1 MTVKVKYKNSL
12 IENFIEE
19 ELRIMGKVV
28 ITSGA
33 RTAVGAFLGGLKTVP
48 VEELAATAIKE
59 ALKRSNNLDPHLVD
73 DVVLGHVESSGDAPN
88 LGRNAALLAGLDHV
102 PGYTLNRICG
112 SGIQSIVNATQD
124 ILTGNSEIVV
134 AGGAESLSRAPY
146 YLPLEV
152 RYDGFKMGNQELRD
166 ANTKYHHNCQPYPQ
180 FPIMHMGNTAENVV
194 KRYEISREDQD
205 LFAYNS
211 QMRAKAAIESGRFE
225 KEIVPVEIKGRKGA
239 VTIIDKDEHPKPHT
253 TLEALANL
261 RPAFEKDG
269 SVTAGNA
276 SGLNDGGAAVVVMSE
291 EKANELGL
299 APMAE
304 IVDFAVAGLD
314 PSVMGLGPVFAI
326 RKLLE
331 KTGMAKEDIDLYEIN
346 EAFAGQMLGCM
357 KELEMYLDSPL
368 YDRINVNG
376 GAVALGHPLGMSG
389 TRITI
394 SLMYELIERNAKYGI
409 ASACIGGGMG
419 IALLI
424 KNPNA

>member
-1 MTVKVKYKNSL
+1 
-12 IENFIEE
+12 
-19 ELRIMGKVV
+19 MGKVV

-59 ALKRSNNLDPHLVD
+59 ALKRSNNLDPHLVN

-194 KRYEISREDQD
+194 KKYEISREDQD

-225 KEIVPVEIKGRKGA
+225 REIVPVEIKGRKGA
-239 VTIIDKDEHPKPHT
+239 VTIINKDEHPKPHT

-291 EKANELGL
+291 ERANELGL

>member
-1 MTVKVKYKNSL
+1 MVKA
-12 IENFIEE
+12 
-19 ELRIMGKVV
+19 V

-33 RTAVGAFLGGLKTVP
+33 RTAVGAFLGGLKTIP
-48 VEELAATAIKE
+48 VEELAATAITE
-59 ALKRSNNLDPHLVD
+59 ALKRSNNLDPHLVN
-73 DVVLGHVESSGDAPN
+73 DVVFGHVESSGDAPN
-88 LGRNAALLAGLDHV
+88 LGRNAAMLAGLDHV

-112 SGIQSIVNATQD
+112 SGLQAIVNAAQD
-124 ILTGNSEIVV
+124 IMVGNSEIVV

-146 YLPLEV
+146 YLPLEA
-152 RYDGFKMGNQELRD
+152 RYKGFAMGNYELKD
-166 ANTKYHHNCQPYPQ
+166 ANTKFHHNCQPYPQ
-180 FPIMHMGNTAENVV
+180 YPIMHMGNTAENVV
-194 KRYEISREDQD
+194 RKYEIPREDQD

-225 KEIVPVEIKGRKGA
+225 REITPVEIKGRKGE
-239 VTIIDKDEHPKPHT
+239 VTIIDKDEHPKPYT
-253 TLEALANL
+253 TLEALAKL
-261 RPAFEKDG
+261 KPVFEKDG
-269 SVTAGNA
+269 TVTAGNS

-299 APMAE
+299 EPMAE
-304 IVDFAVAGLD
+304 IVDFAIAGLD
-314 PSVMGLGPVFAI
+314 PSIMGLGPVFAI

-357 KELEMYLDSPL
+357 KELDMYLDSPL
-368 YDRINVNG
+368 YDRLNVNG

-394 SLMYELIERNAKYGI
+394 SLMYELIERKAKYGI

>member
-1 MTVKVKYKNSL
+1 MKKA
-12 IENFIEE
+12 
-19 ELRIMGKVV
+19 V

-33 RTAVGAFLGGLKTVP
+33 RTAVGAFLGGLKAIP

-59 ALKRSNNLDPHLVD
+59 ALKRSNNLDSALVD

-194 KRYEISREDQD
+194 KKYEISREDQD

-225 KEIVPVEIKGRKGA
+225 REIVPVEIKGRKGA
-239 VTIIDKDEHPKPHT
+239 VTIVKTDEHPKPHT
-253 TLEALANL
+253 TLEALAKL

-331 KTGMAKEDIDLYEIN
+331 KTGMAKEDIDYYEIN

-424 KNPNA
+424 KNPNV

>member
-1 MTVKVKYKNSL
+1 M
-12 IENFIEE
+12 
-19 ELRIMGKVV
+19 
-28 ITSGA
+28 
-33 RTAVGAFLGGLKTVP
+33 
-48 VEELAATAIKE
+48 
-59 ALKRSNNLDPHLVD
+59 
-73 DVVLGHVESSGDAPN
+73 
-88 LGRNAALLAGLDHV
+88 
-102 PGYTLNRICG
+102 
-112 SGIQSIVNATQD
+112 
-124 ILTGNSEIVV
+124 
-134 AGGAESLSRAPY
+134 
-146 YLPLEV
+146 
-152 RYDGFKMGNQELRD
+152 
-166 ANTKYHHNCQPYPQ
+166 
-180 FPIMHMGNTAENVV
+180 
-194 KRYEISREDQD
+194 
-205 LFAYNS
+205 
-211 QMRAKAAIESGRFE
+211 
-225 KEIVPVEIKGRKGA
+225 
-239 VTIIDKDEHPKPHT
+239 
-253 TLEALANL
+253 

>member
-1 MTVKVKYKNSL
+1 
-12 IENFIEE
+12 
-19 ELRIMGKVV
+19 MGKVV

-59 ALKRSNNLDPHLVD
+59 ALKRSNNLGPHLVD
-73 DVVLGHVESSGDAPN
+73 DVVFGHVESSGDAPN
-88 LGRNAALLAGLDHV
+88 LGRNAAMLAGLDHV

-112 SGIQSIVNATQD
+112 SGLQSIVNAAQD
-124 ILTGNSEIVV
+124 IMCGNSEIVV

-152 RYDGFKMGNQELRD
+152 RYDGFKMGNHELKD
-166 ANTKYHHNCQPYPQ
+166 ANTKFHHNCQPYPQ
-180 FPIMHMGNTAENVV
+180 YPIMHMGNTAENVV
-194 KRYEISREDQD
+194 KKCEISREDQD

-211 QMRAKAAIESGRFE
+211 QMRAKTAIESGRFE
-225 KEIVPVEIKGRKGA
+225 REIIPVEIKGRKGS
-239 VTIIDKDEHPKPHT
+239 VTRIDKDEHPKPHT
-253 TLEALANL
+253 TLEALAKL

-269 SVTAGNA
+269 TVTAGNA

-291 EKANELGL
+291 EKATELGL
-299 APMAE
+299 TPMAE
-304 IVDFAVAGLD
+304 VVDFAVAGLD

-331 KTGMAKEDIDLYEIN
+331 KNGMTKEDIDLYEIN

-357 KELEMYLDSPL
+357 KELDMYMDSPL

-394 SLMYELIERNAKYGI
+394 SLMYELIDRKAKYGI

-424 KNPNA
+424 KNPNV

>member
-1 MTVKVKYKNSL
+1 MS
-12 IENFIEE
+12 
-19 ELRIMGKVV
+19 KVV

-33 RTAVGAFLGGLKTVP
+33 RTPVGAFLAGLKTVP
-48 VEELAATAIKE
+48 VEELASIAIKE
-59 ALKRSNNLDPHLVD
+59 ALKRSNNLDPSLVD

-88 LGRNAALLAGLDHV
+88 LGRNAALISGLDHV
-102 PGYTLNRICG
+102 PGYTVNRICG
-112 SGIQSIVNATQD
+112 SGIQSIINAAQD

-152 RYDGFKMGNQELRD
+152 RYDGFKMGNQQLKD
-166 ANTKYHHNCQPYPQ
+166 ANTKFHHNAQPHPE

-194 KRYEISREDQD
+194 KKYDISREDQD
-205 LFAYNS
+205 QFAYNS
-211 QMRAKAAIESGRFE
+211 QMRAKAAMESGRFA
-225 KEIVPVEIKGRKGA
+225 KEIVPVEVKGRRGA
-239 VTIIDKDEHPKPHT
+239 VTVVDTDEHPRPTT
-253 TLEALANL
+253 TLEALSTL

-269 SVTAGNA
+269 SVTAGNS
-276 SGLNDGGAAVVVMSE
+276 SGLNDGGAAVVVMKE
-291 EKANELGL
+291 EKAQELGL
-299 APMAE
+299 TPMAE

-314 PSVMGLGPVFAI
+314 PSIMGMGPAHAI

-331 KTGMAKEDIDLYEIN
+331 KTGLSQEDIDLYEIN
-346 EAFAGQMLGCM
+346 EAFSGQMLGVM
-357 KELEMYLDSPL
+357 KEMDMYLDSPL

-394 SLMYELIERNAKYGI
+394 SLMYELIDQNKKYGI

-419 IALLI
+419 IAILI
-424 KNPNA
+424 KNPNANQKLEV

>member
-1 MTVKVKYKNSL
+1 MKEVFGMS
-12 IENFIEE
+12 
-19 ELRIMGKVV
+19 KVV

-33 RTAVGAFLGGLKTVP
+33 RTPVGAFLGGLKTVS
-48 VEELAATAIKE
+48 VEELAAIAIKE
-59 ALKRSNNLDPHLVD
+59 ALKRSNNLDPQLVD

-88 LGRNAALLAGLDHV
+88 LGRNAALLAGLDYV
-102 PGYTLNRICG
+102 PGYTVNRICG
-112 SGIQSIVNATQD
+112 SGLQSIVNATQD
-124 ILTGNSEIVV
+124 ILCGNSEIVV

-166 ANTKYHHNCQPYPQ
+166 ANTKYHHNSQPYPQ

-211 QMRAKAAIESGRFE
+211 QMRAKAAMESGRMA
-225 KEIVPVEIKGRKGA
+225 KEIVPVEVKGRKGA
-239 VTIIDKDEHPKPHT
+239 VTIFDKDEHPKPYT
-253 TLEALANL
+253 TLEALAKL

-276 SGLNDGGAAVVVMSE
+276 SGLNDGGAAIVVMKE
-291 EKANELGL
+291 ERAKELGL
-299 APMAE
+299 SPMAE
-304 IVDFAVAGLD
+304 IVDFSVAGLD

-331 KTGMAKEDIDLYEIN
+331 KTNMAKEEIDLYEIN

-357 KELEMYLDSPL
+357 KELDMYLDSPL
-368 YDRINVNG
+368 YDRINANG

-394 SLMYELIERNAKYGI
+394 SLMYELIERNATYGI

>member
-1 MTVKVKYKNSL
+1 MSKA
-12 IENFIEE
+12 
-19 ELRIMGKVV
+19 V

-48 VEELAATAIKE
+48 VEELAAIAIKE
-59 ALKRSNNLDPHLVD
+59 ALKKSNNLNPHLVD

-88 LGRNAALLAGLDHV
+88 LGRNAAMLAGLDHV

-180 FPIMHMGNTAENVV
+180 YPIMHMGNTAENVV
-194 KRYEISREDQD
+194 RKCEISREDQD

-225 KEIVPVEIKGRKGA
+225 REIVPVEIKGRKGA
-239 VTIIDKDEHPKPHT
+239 VTIIDKDEHPKLNT
-253 TLEALANL
+253 TLEALSKL

-314 PSVMGLGPVFAI
+314 PTIMGLGPVFAI

-357 KELEMYLDSPL
+357 KELDMYLDSPL

-394 SLMYELIERNAKYGI
+394 SLMYELIERKATYGI

>member
-1 MTVKVKYKNSL
+1 MS
-12 IENFIEE
+12 
-19 ELRIMGKVV
+19 KVV

-59 ALKRSNNLDPHLVD
+59 ALKRSNNLDPALVD

-166 ANTKYHHNCQPYPQ
+166 ANTKYHHNCQPHPQ

-194 KRYEISREDQD
+194 KKCEISREDQD

-211 QMRAKAAIESGRFE
+211 QMKAKAAVESGRFE
-225 KEIVPVEIKGRKGA
+225 REIVPVEIKGRKGA

-253 TLEALANL
+253 TLDALANL

>member
-1 MTVKVKYKNSL
+1 
-12 IENFIEE
+12 
-19 ELRIMGKVV
+19 MGKVV

-48 VEELAATAIKE
+48 VEQLAATAIKE
-59 ALKRSNNLDPHLVD
+59 ALKRSNNLDPHLVN

-124 ILTGNSEIVV
+124 ILSGNSEIVV

-194 KRYEISREDQD
+194 KKYEISREDQD

-211 QMRAKAAIESGRFE
+211 QMKAKAAIESGRFE
-225 KEIVPVEIKGRKGA
+225 KEIVPVEIKGRKGS

-253 TLEALANL
+253 TLEALAKL

-394 SLMYELIERNAKYGI
+394 SLMYELIDRNAKYGI

>member
-1 MTVKVKYKNSL
+1 
-12 IENFIEE
+12 
-19 ELRIMGKVV
+19 MGKVV

-225 KEIVPVEIKGRKGA
+225 KEIVPVEIKGRKGS

>member
-1 MTVKVKYKNSL
+1 MKKA
-12 IENFIEE
+12 
-19 ELRIMGKVV
+19 V

-33 RTAVGAFLGGLKTVP
+33 RTAVGAFLGGLKAIP

-59 ALKRSNNLDPHLVD
+59 ALKRSNNLDSALVD

-194 KRYEISREDQD
+194 KKYEISREDQD

-239 VTIIDKDEHPKPHT
+239 VTIVDNDEHPKPHT
-253 TLEALANL
+253 TLEALAKL

>member
-1 MTVKVKYKNSL
+1 
-12 IENFIEE
+12 
-19 ELRIMGKVV
+19 MGKVV

-59 ALKRSNNLDPHLVD
+59 ALKRSNNLDPHLVN

-194 KRYEISREDQD
+194 KKYEISREDQD

-225 KEIVPVEIKGRKGA
+225 REIIPVEIKGRRGA
-239 VTIIDKDEHPKPHT
+239 VTIINKDEHPKPHT

-291 EKANELGL
+291 ERANELGL

>member
-1 MTVKVKYKNSL
+1 MS
-12 IENFIEE
+12 
-19 ELRIMGKVV
+19 KVV

-48 VEELAATAIKE
+48 VEELASIAIKE
-59 ALKRSNNLDPHLVD
+59 ALKRSNDLDPKLVN

-124 ILTGNSEIVV
+124 ILCGNSEIVV

-166 ANTKYHHNCQPYPQ
+166 ANTKYHHNAQPYPQ

-194 KRYEISREDQD
+194 KRYEIPREDQD
-205 LFAYNS
+205 QFAYNS

-225 KEIVPVEIKGRKGA
+225 REIVPVEVKGRKGA
-239 VTIIDKDEHPKPHT
+239 VTIFDKDEHPKPNT
-253 TLEALANL
+253 TLEALAKL

-357 KELEMYLDSPL
+357 KELDMYLDSPL

>member
-1 MTVKVKYKNSL
+1 
-12 IENFIEE
+12 
-19 ELRIMGKVV
+19 MGKVV

-59 ALKRSNNLDPHLVD
+59 ALKRSNNLDPHLVN

-124 ILTGNSEIVV
+124 ILTGNSDIVV

-194 KRYEISREDQD
+194 KKYEISREDQD

-211 QMRAKAAIESGRFE
+211 QMKAKAAVESGRFE
-225 KEIVPVEIKGRKGA
+225 REIVPVEIKGRKGA
-239 VTIIDKDEHPKPHT
+239 VTIINKDEHPKPHT

>member
-1 MTVKVKYKNSL
+1 MYQ
-12 IENFIEE
+12 
-19 ELRIMGKVV
+19 V
-28 ITSGA
+28 I
-33 RTAVGAFLGGLKTVP
+33 
-48 VEELAATAIKE
+48 
-59 ALKRSNNLDPHLVD
+59 H
-73 DVVLGHVESSGDAPN
+73 
-88 LGRNAALLAGLDHV
+88 
-102 PGYTLNRICG
+102 LNRICG

-211 QMRAKAAIESGRFE
+211 QMKAKAAIESGRFE
-225 KEIVPVEIKGRKGA
+225 REIVPVEIKGRKGA

>member
-1 MTVKVKYKNSL
+1 M
-12 IENFIEE
+12 
-19 ELRIMGKVV
+19 IMGKVV

-59 ALKRSNNLDPHLVD
+59 ALMRSNNLDPTLVN

-88 LGRNAALLAGLDHV
+88 LGRNAAMLAGLDHV

-112 SGIQSIVNATQD
+112 SGIQSIVNAAQD

-180 FPIMHMGNTAENVV
+180 YPIMHMGNTAENVV
-194 KRYEISREDQD
+194 RKCEISREDQD

-225 KEIVPVEIKGRKGA
+225 REIVPVEIKGRKGA

-253 TLEALANL
+253 TLEALSKL

-269 SVTAGNA
+269 TVTAGNA

-291 EKANELGL
+291 ERANELGL
-299 APMAE
+299 TTMAE

-346 EAFAGQMLGCM
+346 EAFAGQMLGCL
-357 KELEMYLDSPL
+357 KELDMYMDSPL

>member
-1 MTVKVKYKNSL
+1 
-12 IENFIEE
+12 
-19 ELRIMGKVV
+19 MGKVV

-59 ALKRSNNLDPHLVD
+59 ALMRSNNLDPTLVN

-88 LGRNAALLAGLDHV
+88 LGRNAAMLAGLDHV

-112 SGIQSIVNATQD
+112 SGIQSIVNAAQD

-180 FPIMHMGNTAENVV
+180 YPIMHMGNTAENVV
-194 KRYEISREDQD
+194 RKCEISREDQD

-225 KEIVPVEIKGRKGA
+225 REIVPVEIKGRKGA

-253 TLEALANL
+253 TLEALSKL

-269 SVTAGNA
+269 TVTAGNA

-291 EKANELGL
+291 ERANELGL
-299 APMAE
+299 TTMAE

-346 EAFAGQMLGCM
+346 EAFAGQMLGCL
-357 KELEMYLDSPL
+357 KELDMYMDSPL

>member
-1 MTVKVKYKNSL
+1 MSKA
-12 IENFIEE
+12 
-19 ELRIMGKVV
+19 V

-88 LGRNAALLAGLDHV
+88 LGRNAAMLAGLDHV

-112 SGIQSIVNATQD
+112 SGIQSIVNAAQD

-180 FPIMHMGNTAENVV
+180 YPIMHMGNTAENVV
-194 KRYEISREDQD
+194 RKYEISREDQD

-211 QMRAKAAIESGRFE
+211 QMRAKAAKETGRFE
-225 KEIVPVEIKGRKGA
+225 REIVPVEIKGRRGA
-239 VTIIDKDEHPKPHT
+239 VTIIDTDEHPKPHT
-253 TLEALANL
+253 TLEALSKL

-299 APMAE
+299 SPMAE

>member
-1 MTVKVKYKNSL
+1 
-12 IENFIEE
+12 
-19 ELRIMGKVV
+19 MGKVV

-59 ALKRSNNLDPHLVD
+59 ALKRSNNLDPHLVN

-194 KRYEISREDQD
+194 KKYEISREDQD

-225 KEIVPVEIKGRKGA
+225 REIVPVEIKGRKGA